1 MGIFS
6 IAYLIVGI
14 AAGHGI
20 FWLQGE
26 WWYNTSFLLFIGMY
40 VAKNE
45 ERIISCIKKRYATFF
60 AISSVGT
67 IVLTGVAIVVVM
79 MLSYYRPGLAGRAC
93 SIVCL
98 LCETLATTFFV
109 SFILILTMK
118 VRLNNKILDFLGII
132 ALEIYLIHRFF
143 LVVLNSQ
150 YITISNNILYLAAVY
165 VCTIMTAIV
174 LHQVD
179 GMIVKAIQGKKYYD
193 VELNKNHSS

>member
-1 MGIFS
+1 MNGGI
-6 IAYLIVGI
+6 ILA
-14 AAGHGI
+14 
-20 FWLQGE
+20 
-26 WWYNTSFLLFIGMY
+26 FLLFIGMY

-79 MLSYYRPGLAGRAC
+79 MLSYYHRLSWTGMLNC
-93 SIVCL
+93 MS

-132 ALEIYLIHRFF
+132 ALEVYLIHRFF

-174 LHQVD
+174 LIRL
-179 GMIVKAIQGKKYYD
+179 M
-193 VELNKNHSS
+193 E